1 MKKFIFTSVLA
12 LTGMVAAAQSDYQLP
27 DGLLAIELQANP
39 FSNDFNTFKMGEL
52 KARLFLDNK
61 SVVRIGVG
69 IGIDSDKDES
79 SNTYDNRSQD
89 PDNYTIETESKS
101 VKTNQFMLKLSAG
114 YEYHFANAGR
124 LDFYAGA
131 EAGYEA
137 NFYSGTSNTSYNKS
151 TVRTYGP
158 AESEM
163 QTTTYTNL
171 DYKKRTPGD
180 NPKYNEHSIFAN
192 LFTGVDFY
200 VYKGLYIGT
209 ELGLSF
215 KSGKEKNGY
224 YTEVKGSKTVQ
235 GANTTIDWVENYS
248 SETGIRNHMDYLSKE
263 VTSTVNPVTDHS
275 GSTTKL
281 KIYVEPA
288 IRIGWLF

>member
-224 YTEVKGSKTVQ
+224 YTESKGSKTIQ
-235 GANTTIDWVENYS
+235 GANTVTDWVENYS
-248 SETGIRNHMDYLSKE
+248 SETGVRNHMDNIKKE
-263 VTSTVNPVTDHS
+263 VTTTINTVTDHS

>member
-1 MKKFIFTSVLA
+1 
-12 LTGMVAAAQSDYQLP
+12 
-27 DGLLAIELQANP
+27 
-39 FSNDFNTFKMGEL
+39 
-52 KARLFLDNK
+52 
-61 SVVRIGVG
+61 
-69 IGIDSDKDES
+69 
-79 SNTYDNRSQD
+79 
-89 PDNYTIETESKS
+89 
-101 VKTNQFMLKLSAG
+101 
-114 YEYHFANAGR
+114 
-124 LDFYAGA
+124 
-131 EAGYEA
+131 
-137 NFYSGTSNTSYNKS
+137 
-151 TVRTYGP
+151 
-158 AESEM
+158 M

-180 NPKYNEHSIFAN
+180 NPKYNEHSLFAN

-200 VYKGLYIGT
+200 LYKGLYIGT

-248 SETGIRNHMDYLSKE
+248 SETGIRNHMDNLGKE